1 MECDDKINYVYGE
14 CFLASEIK
22 RKTKTSRHSLMENF
36 WHINILFTVKTIKN
50 FGNIK
55 KVVT

>member
-1 MECDDKINYVYGE
+1 MECDDKINYMAN
-14 CFLASEIK
+14 ASEMK